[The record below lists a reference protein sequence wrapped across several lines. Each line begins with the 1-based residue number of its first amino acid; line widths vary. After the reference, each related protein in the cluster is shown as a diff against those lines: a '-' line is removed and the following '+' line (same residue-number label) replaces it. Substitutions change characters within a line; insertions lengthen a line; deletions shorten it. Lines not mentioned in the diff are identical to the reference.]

1 LQRIKRI
8 NEAIKFKSGTIDNPV
23 KTVITTLYN
32 KKKVYFLKPGKETQ
46 RKIPNKFDMFP
57 NVGKNNIDETSG
69 FTFEVLWEYLI
80 KISIIN
86 QITFKKVLMLLY
98 RICYFADHKE
108 ISPNILRYKPPNEII
123 DYIDKL
129 DFSLKDG
136 FKDKFKKNE
145 IGLHEFLHFVDILGW
160 NEDVKYHIENG
171 KATFEGKY
179 SVNVGRVNTIKSI
192 ISVPLM
198 VNDFLHNIFENVKHV
213 ERINVRLILS
223 TMQKFSKSRGICVL
237 SNKELLKYLKPYL
250 Y

>member
-1 LQRIKRI
+1 MKRI
-8 NEAIKFKSGTIDNPV
+8 DEAITFKSGTLENPR

-32 KKKVYFLKPGKETQ
+32 KKEVYFLKPGKETQ

-86 QITFKKVLMLLY
+86 QITFKKVLILLY
-98 RICYFADHKE
+98 RICYFIDHKE
-108 ISPNILRYKPPNEII
+108 ISNNKLRYKPAKEIF

-237 SNKELLKYLKPYL
+237 SNKELLKYLTPYL
-250 Y
+250 YKG